1 MKGNIEKIRKS
12 GKAIAYIAVFS
23 LVVFYYECVFRLST
37 SADLFS
43 LATLCQM
50 LFSFAYGALGYL
62 LVTLINKPKALRITT
77 AVVMGLCAVVYLVE
91 YFIYRQFKVFYD
103 VSTVLLGAEDAVGGF
118 SDVIFSLIFSWDGL
132 LKISLFALPV
142 VLFSVFGKKLFPQIK
157 ATLVSRCV
165 AGFLMLSCYGIS
177 LLAIHGSPVLQPMY
191 KDQYNYQSAVQNF
204 GLITGLR
211 LDVKYLSAQTPAGGF
226 ELQTPPPSTQTPTE
240 PTEVVESTEPT
251 ETQSKEY
258 GYNQLELALPEE
270 KGQIGELNA
279 YVRSLTA
286 SRQNEYTGM
295 FAGKNLVLITAEA
308 FTAEVIDAELTP
320 TLYRLATKGIQF
332 KDYYQP
338 NNAGTT
344 GGEYQN
350 IFGMLATD
358 GGASFKNTAKHYNY
372 MTMGSQ
378 LGRLGYYG
386 KAFHNN
392 SHTFY
397 SRHKTHINLGYSD
410 GFMGYG
416 NGMEE
421 YVRKIWPQ
429 SDLEMLQ
436 GTLPTYIDKQP
447 FNVYYMTVSGHSEY
461 TRMGNNMT
469 KKNWDAVAELEC
481 SDMVKGYLAANLEL
495 EHAMAY
501 LVAEL
506 EAKGIAD
513 DTVICIASDHFPY
526 GLDTD
531 GRFGKM
537 TNLSELYGY
546 KVVDYFGRDHNALIL
561 WSGCLEDE
569 DPIVV
574 QSPTS
579 SLDILPTLSN
589 LFGTEYDSRLFPGRD
604 VLSDAEALVFNMN
617 YDWKTDLGTY
627 YANTGKF
634 VPKSED
640 TQIPEGYVDY
650 MKAAVRNKIRYCT
663 LALKNDYFRYLFEP
677 KE

>member
-1 MKGNIEKIRKS
+1 MLFLT
-12 GKAIAYIAVFS
+12 VFP
-23 LVVFYYECVFRLST
+23 LIIFYYECVFRLTT
-37 SADLFS
+37 SGAFLSVGTLARLLFS
-43 LATLCQM
+43 LA
-50 LFSFAYGALGYL
+50 YGALAYL
-62 LVTLINKPKALRITT
+62 LVTLVKNPKVVRIIA
-77 AVVMGLCAVVYLVE
+77 AVLMSLLAIIYLVE

-118 SDVIFSLIFSWDGL
+118 SDVIFLLIFSWDGL
-132 LKISLFALPV
+132 LKILLFTLPV
-142 VLFSVFGKKLFPQIK
+142 VLFCVFSGRLFPKVK
-157 ATLVSRCV
+157 AGWVSRCAAV
-165 AGFLMLSCYGIS
+165 IMALTCYGIS
-177 LLAIHGSPVLQPMY
+177 LVVVQGNPVLQPMY

-204 GLITGLR
+204 GLLTGLR
-211 LDVKYLSAQTPAGGF
+211 LDIKYLSAEEAPQGDF
-226 ELQTPPPSTQTPTE
+226 ELQTPPPAVQI
-240 PTEVVESTEPT
+240 STEPT
-251 ETQSKEY
+251 GSNETADSTEPTQMQPIEY
-258 GYNQLELALPEE
+258 GFNRLDLELPEE
-270 KGQIGELNA
+270 KGKIGELNA
-279 YVRSLTA
+279 YVQSLTP
-286 SRQNEYTGM
+286 SRKNEYTGI
-295 FAGKNLVLITAEA
+295 FAGKNLVFITAEA
-308 FTAEVIDAELTP
+308 FTAEVVDEKLTP
-320 TLYRLATKGIQF
+320 TLYRLATRGIQF

-358 GGASFKNTAKHYNY
+358 GGASFKNTARHYNY

-378 LGRLGYYG
+378 LDRLGYYG

-392 SHTFY
+392 SYTFY
-397 SRHKTHINLGYSD
+397 SRNKTHINLGYSD

-481 SDMVKGYLAANLEL
+481 SDMLKGYLAANLEL

-506 EAKGIAD
+506 EARGIAD

-546 KVVDYFGRDHNALIL
+546 DVVDYFGRDHNALIL
-561 WSGCLEDE
+561 WSGCLEKQE
-569 DPIVV
+569 PIVIE
-574 QSPTS
+574 SPTS

-589 LFGTEYDSRLFPGRD
+589 LFGTAYDSRLFPGRD
-604 VLSDAEALVFNMN
+604 VLSDTEALVFNMN

-634 VPKSED
+634 IPVSED
-640 TQIPEGYVDY
+640 VQLPEGYVDY
-650 MKAAVRNKIRYCT
+650 MKATVRNKIRYCT
-663 LALKNDYFRYLFEP
+663 LALKNDYFRYLFEA